1 MAKTNDEES
10 ATYSSVIS
18 TLGFELTP
26 APKKEE
32 RPSPMYR
39 LFSALSFKTSVK
51 KGPLVSPEEEGATYS
66 EVISTLGFE
75 IDNDVPKTKATA
87 VPQKKKGPKKKKI
100 DGSLTRLFSAVSFKT
115 IPKKDVPASVEKKD
129 EGATYSEVMSTL
141 GFETPTAS
149 DAPAKEKGDGPM
161 YRLFSTLNFNKSA
174 KNVSIV
180 EEKDGGATYSEV
192 ISTLG
197 FETPAASAAPAKEK
211 SDGPMYRLFSTLSF
225 KTSAKK
231 VPAKEEET
239 NENALY
245 SGVATTL
252 GFETPAAT
260 TKEPSIKPISRKSSP
275 TSPQPKEKGN
285 FWTAI
290 KQRTCCA

>member
-39 LFSALSFKTSVK
+39 LFSALSFKTIVK

-161 YRLFSTLNFNKSA
+161 YRLFFH
-174 KNVSIV
+174 V
-180 EEKDGGATYSEV
+180 EFQQK
-192 ISTLG
+192 
-197 FETPAASAAPAKEK
+197 
-211 SDGPMYRLFSTLSF
+211 R
-225 KTSAKK
+225 
-231 VPAKEEET
+231 EER
-239 NENALY
+239 
-245 SGVATTL
+245 
-252 GFETPAAT
+252 FD
-260 TKEPSIKPISRKSSP
+260 R
-275 TSPQPKEKGN
+275 
-285 FWTAI
+285 
-290 KQRTCCA
+290 